1 MQVPWMLVLK
11 VLKAMAK
18 EAPGKGG
25 WGAYGLLAGLTF
37 VTVCKLNEELYI
49 LLCHHVIRFRD

>member
-1 MQVPWMLVLK
+1 MLVLK

-25 WGAYGLLAGLTF
+25 WGAYDLLAGLTF
-37 VTVCKLNEELYI
+37 ITVCKLNEELYI

>member
-1 MQVPWMLVLK
+1 MLVLK

-25 WGAYGLLAGLTF
+25 WGAYDLLAGLTF
-37 VTVCKLNEELYI
+37 VTVWKLNEELYI